1 MIFVIVGNKL
11 SSFVALAEIF
21 FLISILTC
29 QSLSLIFPTLS
40 VRLSIGSMDFDNPE
54 VYGDTAIFDG
64 LVFDISHLVGETCAF
79 VKEDLHHT
87 GVPLLRYLYK
97 RLAF

>member
-11 SSFVALAEIF
+11 ASFVALAKIF
-21 FLISILTC
+21 FLFLIETC

-40 VRLSIGSMDFDNPE
+40 VRLSIESMDFDNPE
-54 VYGDTAIFDG
+54 VFGDTSIFDG
-64 LVFDISHLVGETCAF
+64 IVFDLPHLVGETCAF

-87 GVPLLRYLYK
+87 GVPLLRQLFK
-97 RLAF
+97 HLAF